1 MYFIGNRLGTKL
13 GIAHP
18 VIEAPSGTS
27 WTWFAMQHFGERQP
41 LYRKAIKQYADVAA
55 SKTHALRTNPVGF
68 LIASAMAGAYVGIGI
83 LLIFSIGQTIDPALR
98 GLVMGACFGIA
109 LTLVV
114 FAGSELFTGHTMFMT
129 LGLMRGSVRLA
140 DVCSSW
146 IMTWVGNL
154 LGSALLAC
162 LFFLGGGGQ
171 ILKNGADLIYSVAA
185 AKMGS
190 PALALV
196 ARGIL
201 CNWLVCLAL
210 WTSARAT
217 SDSAKCILIF
227 WCLFAFIACGFEHS
241 VANMTI
247 FSVAL
252 LGNHPPSVSI
262 GGMSYN
268 LVWVTIGNAIAGAMF
283 VAGAYWHANAPIDAA
298 WSRRITAWAKRFT
311 AAAPAAAE

>member
-1 MYFIGNRLGTKL
+1 MYQQTIDHFAELAATK
-13 GIAHP
+13 A
-18 VIEAPSGTS
+18 
-27 WTWFAMQHFGERQP
+27 Q
-41 LYRKAIKQYADVAA
+41 
-55 SKTHALRTNPVGF
+55 ALRRNPIGF

-83 LLIFSIGQTIDPALR
+83 LLIFSLGQSLDPSVR
-98 GLVMGACFGIA
+98 SLVMGACFGIA

-129 LGLMRGSVRLA
+129 FGLMRGTVRLA
-140 DVCSSW
+140 DVRSSW
-146 IMTWVGNL
+146 IMTWLGNL
-154 LGSALLAC
+154 LGSALLAW

-252 LGNHPPSVSI
+252 LGNHPPQVNAL
-262 GGMSYN
+262 GMLHN
-268 LVWVTIGNAIAGAMF
+268 LTWVTLGNVIAGVLFM
-283 VAGAYWHANAPIDAA
+283 AGAYRWASEPL
-298 WSRRITAWAKRFT
+298 TAWIKPVGRV
-311 AAAPAAAE
+311 PAAAE